1 MKLGNSALALG
12 LSEVLRKLTLKTG
25 KRMQLNSNISTICVE
40 KLVPCWLY
48 TKHKF
53 LKVLN
58 VTTSS
63 VDCIGSAFVWIVIP
77 VEKAFKINSLYRDKE
92 CMCVGVGCAK
102 EGKEGEKRQ
111 IFVEYWIRQAHVP
124 SIIKEHNL
132 KVAIVPNYMRCFVG
146 CHLNHVFKIN

>member
-1 MKLGNSALALG
+1 MKLGNLSLALS
-12 LSEVLRKLTLKTG
+12 LSEVLRTLTLKTG

-40 KLVPCWLY
+40 KSVPCWLY

-58 VTTSS
+58 GTTSS
-63 VDCIGSAFVWIVIP
+63 VDYAGSAFVWIDIP
-77 VEKAFKINSLYRDKE
+77 VGKAFKINSLYRAKE
-92 CMCVGVGCAK
+92 CMCVRMGCAK
-102 EGKEGEKRQ
+102 EGKEGGKRQ

-132 KVAIVPNYMRCFVG
+132 KVAIVLNYTRYFVG
-146 CHLNHVFKIN
+146 CHLYHVFKIN